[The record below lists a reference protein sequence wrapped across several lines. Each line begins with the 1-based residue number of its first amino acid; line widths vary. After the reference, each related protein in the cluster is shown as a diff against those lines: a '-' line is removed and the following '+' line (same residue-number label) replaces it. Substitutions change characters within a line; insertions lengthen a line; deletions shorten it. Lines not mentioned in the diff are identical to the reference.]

1 MKVSFEN
8 KNGKLLSVSDKDLVL
23 LRLESKY
30 GFFNSWWRVEF
41 IDNDNTFIGK
51 LEKQPWHYNNGNE
64 IGYCETFKVS
74 EIQEVFF
81 DEMQLCYSDN
91 VTICD
96 CKGLCRNK

>member
-1 MKVSFEN
+1 MNTFFEN
-8 KNGKLLSVSDKDLVL
+8 KNGKSLTIKDKDLVM

-30 GFFNSWWRVEF
+30 GYFNSWWRVEF

-51 LEKQPWHYNNGNE
+51 LEKQPWYYNNGNE
-64 IGYCETFKVS
+64 IGDCETFNVS
-74 EIQEVFF
+74 EIQEVFV